1 MKCKLLKVNC
11 HKNLTPKT
19 FNESKCEGCRNFVA
33 DTIIR
38 KWTTQGSRT
47 EAMEKDIVELIKN
60 TK

>member
-1 MKCKLLKVNC
+1 MDAGLC
-11 HKNLTPKT
+11 
-19 FNESKCEGCRNFVA
+19 EKCEYFIA